1 MIKNLNT
8 LSFAEYGSIRADRS
22 PEDRLPWS
30 GDWQQITLPVSGTVT
45 DVYRDEGNVICVDYE
60 EGMAI
65 LAVSK
70 DMETYQYFYLDKPV
84 AIRPGVAFSIIPFWG
99 KCTTR
104 LAVKGERGLLAVGR
118 LNSEEGFSVSR
129 NLRLDSIYT
138 FFYQEKEKGFF
149 FRGESHDMLEL
160 TYVDKGRIHSV
171 TDGVEMTLEQGDMVV
186 YGPNQWH
193 MQYADLNCA
202 ANFVTI
208 TFNMAVGDLSQLFNR
223 KFTTPQRA
231 VELLQRMLRERDRE
245 DQYSTD
251 MIICYLGMFLLTVL
265 RESQDPERGKLRTA
279 NAINCENSIIGHAQQ
294 FISENVRKKL
304 TVPMVAKEVGV
315 SPSYLTALYH
325 RSLQIS
331 PGEYIR
337 RSKLQEGKQLIRE
350 GKMNFT
356 EIAQILQYS
365 TVHHFS
371 RQFKEKFGITPTEY
385 AKSIHR

>member
-22 PEDRLPWS
+22 PEDRLPWT
-30 GDWQQITLPVSGTVT
+30 GDWQQITLPVSGSATE
-45 DVYRDEGNVICVDYE
+45 VYRVEDNAVCMDYE
-60 EGMAI
+60 EGMTV

-70 DMETYQYFYLDKPV
+70 DMENYQYFYLDKPV
-84 AIRPGVAFSIIPFWG
+84 SIRPGVAFAVIPYQTS
-99 KCTTR
+99 CTVR
-104 LAVKGERGLLAVGR
+104 LAVLGGQGLSPVGH
-118 LNSEEGFSVSR
+118 LDPKLDLSVQR
-129 NLRLDSIYT
+129 TLRLGNIHT
-138 FFYQEKEKGFF
+138 FFYQEKERGFF
-149 FRGESHDMLEL
+149 FRGESHDLLEL

-171 TDGVEMTLEQGDMVV
+171 TDGVELTLEQGDIVL
-186 YGPNQWH
+186 YGSGQWH
-193 MQYADLNCA
+193 MQYADLDCA

-208 TFNMAVGDLSQLFNR
+208 TFDLLAGDLTSLLNR
-223 KFTTPQRA
+223 KFTAGQRTA
-231 VELLQRMLRERDRE
+231 ELLQRMLRERDRE
-245 DQYSTD
+245 DRYSAD
-251 MIICYLGMFLLTVL
+251 MVVCYLGLLLLTL
-265 RESQDPERGKLRTA
+265 QREGQQEQPGKLRTA
-279 NAINCENSIIGHAQQ
+279 NAINSENTIIGHAQKY
-294 FISENVRKKL
+294 ISENVMQKL

-315 SPSYLTALYH
+315 SPSYLTALFH

-356 EIAQILQYS
+356 EIAQVLQYS

-385 AKSIHR
+385 AKSVHR